1 METVTKNLPANK
13 SPGPDGFTAEFY
25 QKFRTMVFK
34 KCTLREPS
42 DSTGK
47 ANIRIMSI
55 PEREERG
62 ERAEFT

>member
-1 METVTKNLPANK
+1 MGKKIN
-13 SPGPDGFTAEFY
+13 
-25 QKFRTMVFK
+25 K

-47 ANIRIMSI
+47 ANIRIMLI

-62 ERAEFT
+62 EKAEFA